1 MKINTCLDF
10 QGNEIKL
17 VTFKNVSD
25 TIASGYYT
33 AVVVV

>member
-10 QGNEIKL
+10 QGNEITI
-17 VTFKNVSD
+17 TFKNVSD

-33 AVVVV
+33 AVIVV